1 MNTPVKKMVA
11 GKPIEKLLK
20 NSSLLP
26 VDKGTINDSLT
37 RLQDLRLQYM
47 QAPTAGK
54 SVFKLPPL
62 KK

>member
-1 MNTPVKKMVA
+1 MVA